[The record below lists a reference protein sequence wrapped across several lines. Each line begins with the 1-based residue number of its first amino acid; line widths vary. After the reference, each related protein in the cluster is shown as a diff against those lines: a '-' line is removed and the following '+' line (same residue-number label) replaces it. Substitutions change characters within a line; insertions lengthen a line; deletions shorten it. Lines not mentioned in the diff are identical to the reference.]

1 MSRMR
6 IGRWTATGAA
16 VGASLAVL
24 ALTDARQIIPY
35 SLRPSDRIDFYLC
48 WWMILGFA
56 PWHHS
61 IALFYLLVI
70 FLNACTY
77 ALLFLV
83 SGAIISTIFSRST
96 VKTAGGTQ

>member
-6 IGRWTATGAA
+6 LGRWTATGAA
-16 VGASLAVL
+16 VGASFALL
-24 ALTDARQIIPY
+24 ALTDARQIVPY
-35 SLRPSDRIDFYLC
+35 FLRPSDRIDFYLC
-48 WWMILGFA
+48 WWEILEFA

-61 IALFYLLVI
+61 LVLFYLLVI

-83 SGAIISTIFSRST
+83 LGAIISSIFSRST